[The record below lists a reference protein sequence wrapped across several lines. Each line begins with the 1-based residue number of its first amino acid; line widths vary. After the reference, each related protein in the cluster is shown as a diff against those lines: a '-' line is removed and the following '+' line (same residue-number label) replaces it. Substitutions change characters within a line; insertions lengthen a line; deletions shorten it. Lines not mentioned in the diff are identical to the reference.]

1 MRRHIRSTLTE
12 GCATKH
18 WVATSGW
25 CWSSRATE
33 KWSQPRGAQE
43 SCGPCMCALD
53 GILDQKRS
61 AMEKRVDEIQVGSEL
76 C

>member
-1 MRRHIRSTLTE
+1 
-12 GCATKH
+12 
-18 WVATSGW
+18 
-25 CWSSRATE
+25 
-33 KWSQPRGAQE
+33 
-43 SCGPCMCALD
+43 MCALD